1 MKYEIRIKNNVRII
15 TLIYL
20 FIHDVIKLYFLVL
33 FVQEEKIFP
42 QLLEEEKNFTKH
54 FHSENWQ

>member
-1 MKYEIRIKNNVRII
+1 MKYEIRIKNNYVKRY
-15 TLIYL
+15 IYL
-20 FIHDVIKLYFLVL
+20 FTMYIIKLYFLVL

>member
-1 MKYEIRIKNNVRII
+1 MKYEIRIKNNYVKRY
-15 TLIYL
+15 IYL
-20 FIHDVIKLYFLVL
+20 FTMYIIKLYFLVL

-54 FHSENWQ
+54 FHSEN